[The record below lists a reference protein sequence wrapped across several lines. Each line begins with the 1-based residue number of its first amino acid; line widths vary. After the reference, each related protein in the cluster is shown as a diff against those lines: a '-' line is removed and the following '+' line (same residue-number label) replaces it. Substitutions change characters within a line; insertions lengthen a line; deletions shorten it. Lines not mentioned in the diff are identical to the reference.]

1 MNVYDFDETIYKKD
15 STRDFVFYLFKKY
28 PICFIDLPKIGFNGL
43 LFLFKIIDKTTF
55 KERLYNFFRLIKDI
69 DKELEIFVEENLH
82 KIEPWYLNQQKED
95 DLVISA
101 SPYFLVKAF
110 LDKIDVKHLIASNV
124 DKNTGKYTGLNC
136 YGEEKVKRYRDVY
149 NNKEIEE
156 FYSDSLSDTP
166 MAKISKNA
174 FFVIK
179 GKITNWEL

>member
-1 MNVYDFDETIYKKD
+1 M
-15 STRDFVFYLFKKY
+15 
-28 PICFIDLPKIGFNGL
+28 

-124 DKNTGKYTGLNC
+124 DKKLGSIQ
-136 YGEEKVKRYRDVY
+136 D
-149 NNKEIEE
+149 
-156 FYSDSLSDTP
+156 
-166 MAKISKNA
+166 
-174 FFVIK
+174 
-179 GKITNWEL
+179 

>member
-1 MNVYDFDETIYKKD
+1 
-15 STRDFVFYLFKKY
+15 
-28 PICFIDLPKIGFNGL
+28 
-43 LFLFKIIDKTTF
+43 
-55 KERLYNFFRLIKDI
+55 IKDI

-136 YGEEKVKRYRDVY
+136 YGEEKVKRYREVY

-174 FFVIK
+174 FFVTR
-179 GKITNWEL
+179 GKITNWKL